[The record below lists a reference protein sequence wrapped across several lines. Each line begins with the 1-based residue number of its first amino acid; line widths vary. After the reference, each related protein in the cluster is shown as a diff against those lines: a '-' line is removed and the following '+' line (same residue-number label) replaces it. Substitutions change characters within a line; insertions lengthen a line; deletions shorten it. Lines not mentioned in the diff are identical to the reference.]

1 MDARAHTGER
11 GDPSGPTVHDTPER
25 LLLREQ
31 VSRFVAREVEPNA
44 DAWEH
49 DGRVPRQV
57 IARLGQLGW
66 LGLQVPEVYGG
77 SGVDPITNFVFA
89 EALSRSTYGGFVVT
103 VLVHTDMASPHLVHA
118 GTEAQKAR
126 WLPGI
131 VRGDIVA
138 AIAVTEANAG
148 SDVAR
153 IRTTARRDG
162 ADFVLDGS
170 KMFITNGVHA
180 DLYFVAARTAPLE
193 TGSRGLSIFA
203 VEKGA
208 PGFRVG
214 QVLDKTGWRS
224 SDTAELVFDG
234 CRVPAADLLGNENEG
249 FRALMRNFQR
259 ERLALAAMAI
269 GNAMSSLA
277 LALEHARTRE
287 AFGGALWQREAIR
300 QKLALLDARTQALR
314 AFAYHCAWLDS
325 ERQDCVREIS
335 QLKALAGE
343 LANDVA
349 YGCQQCHGGIGYI
362 RESAIERLWRD
373 ARILSIGG
381 GATEVML
388 EEAAKR
394 L

>member
-1 MDARAHTGER
+1 MDARVQVRER
-11 GDPSGPTVHDTPER
+11 ADGFGPTIHDTPER

-31 VSRFVAREVEPNA
+31 VSRFVAREVEPNG
-44 DAWEH
+44 DAWERG
-49 DGRVPRQV
+49 GRVPREV
-57 IARLGQLGW
+57 IRELGKLGW
-66 LGLQVPEVYGG
+66 LGLQVPEIYGG
-77 SGVDPITNFVFA
+77 SGVDPVTNFAFA

-103 VLVHTDMASPHLVHA
+103 VLVHTDMASPHLVNA
-118 GTEAQKAR
+118 GTDAQKAR
-126 WLPGI
+126 WLPDV
-131 VRGDIVA
+131 VRGDVIT

-153 IRTTARRDG
+153 IRTTACRDG
-162 ADFVLDGS
+162 TEFVLDGS

-193 TGSRGLSIFA
+193 TGSRGVSIFA

-234 CRVPAADLLGNENEG
+234 CRVPAANLLGAEHEG

-259 ERLALAAMAI
+259 ERLALAAMAL
-269 GNAMSSLA
+269 GNAASSLS
-277 LALEHARTRE
+277 LALEHVRTRE
-287 AFGGALWQREAIR
+287 AFGSVLWQREAIR

-314 AFAYHCAWLDS
+314 AFAYHCAWLDAQS
-325 ERQDCVREIS
+325 RDCVREIS

-349 YGCQQCHGGIGYI
+349 YACQQCHGGIGYI

>member
-1 MDARAHTGER
+1 VDA
-11 GDPSGPTVHDTPER
+11 V
-25 LLLREQ
+25 
-31 VSRFVAREVEPNA
+31 
-44 DAWEH
+44 
-49 DGRVPRQV
+49 
-57 IARLGQLGW
+57 
-66 LGLQVPEVYGG
+66 
-77 SGVDPITNFVFA
+77 TNFTFT

-103 VLVHTDMASPHLVHA
+103 VLVHTDMASPHLVR
-118 GTEAQKAR
+118 GGSEAQKAR

-131 VRGDIVA
+131 VRGDIVT

-153 IRTTARRDG
+153 LRTTARRDG
-162 ADFVLDGS
+162 DDFVLDGS

-193 TGSRGLSIFA
+193 TGSRGISMFV

-208 PGFRVG
+208 PGFSVG

-234 CRVPAADLLGNENEG
+234 CRVPADNLLGVENGG

-259 ERLALAAMAI
+259 ERLALAAMAL
-269 GNAMSSLA
+269 GNAASSLA
-277 LALEHARTRE
+277 LALAHVRARE
-287 AFGGALWQREAIR
+287 AFGSALWQREAIR
-300 QKLALLDARTQALR
+300 QKLALLDARIQATR
-314 AFAYHCAWLDS
+314 SFAYHCAWLDGQG
-325 ERQDCVREIS
+325 RDCVREIS

-349 YGCQQCHGGIGYI
+349 YACQQCHGGMGYI